1 MAKASDRLK
10 QLEKLERY
18 REERLHREI
27 QIYEDQ
33 RRKEEEEI
41 LRQRDNEIKRQ
52 KYFDKQKDQVSN
64 IRVKKTEEEIQK
76 AKAIEVNKKQEKL
89 VKKKREQELEDQ
101 KRKIMDYKA
110 KKKQTEHLLANA
122 EYIDYEDIANQ
133 TPDLEDGENTSGAYN
148 DAIEAMARQ
157 PPLQMIK
164 EKSHGDVQTP
174 NS

>member
-1 MAKASDRLK
+1 M
-10 QLEKLERY
+10 
-18 REERLHREI
+18 
-27 QIYEDQ
+27 
-33 RRKEEEEI
+33 
-41 LRQRDNEIKRQ
+41 
-52 KYFDKQKDQVSN
+52 
-64 IRVKKTEEEIQK
+64 
-76 AKAIEVNKKQEKL
+76 
-89 VKKKREQELEDQ
+89 
-101 KRKIMDYKA
+101 KA